1 MSDFKKQKRHL
12 GFIHLCRHGKTMEQA
27 KRVLVVDGSVQRC
40 IELSDVLANGGFD
53 VAVAD
58 SSLRAFKIL
67 AENEVDFAV
76 LDIREENVA
85 NWFLYEELRARYPK
99 LQIVFMNDLMA
110 MLEAD
115 LDLDRKLDYTPSA
128 MFAAPGKF
136 KQ

>member
-1 MSDFKKQKRHL
+1 
-12 GFIHLCRHGKTMEQA
+12 MEQA